1 MNELKDS
8 TWHYFSVDS
17 VLMMSEQYQ
26 KGKLNGVTK
35 TYYYTGE
42 LYEIKNWT
50 QGVENGS
57 WIQYFIK
64 GRTKMETLINQGVRE
79 GKVIH
84 YFPSGKVY
92 CNGSY
97 FADDRSGIWE
107 YFTEEGVSDTIINY
121 NE

>member
-1 MNELKDS
+1 
-8 TWHYFSVDS
+8 
-17 VLMMSEQYQ
+17 MMSEQYQ

-57 WIQYFIK
+57 WIQYFIN
-64 GRTKMETLINQGVRE
+64 GATKMEILINHGVRE
-79 GKVIH
+79 GKIVY

-92 CNGSY
+92 YNG
-97 FADDRSGIWE
+97 FILL
-107 YFTEEGVSDTIINY
+107 IINQVFG
-121 NE
+121 NILLKKESVIQ